1 MVERTEVPGDSGVL
15 IGRSGE
21 LGALAR
27 LAAAARDGEA
37 GLVVLSGPSG
47 IGKSSLLR
55 AFTAQA
61 AADGMRVLHGTCGE
75 VVAGTG
81 YGGAQALFGSLE
93 LTGDSPL
100 LRGGARRAL
109 VALAD
114 EPGDPS
120 STGADYPALH
130 GLYWLAVNLMA
141 DGPLVLALDDVHWC
155 DERSLRWLEFLM
167 RRADTLPLLVVL
179 ALRTEIEPVAPGAL
193 ADISAQPRSLTVG
206 VGPLADA
213 DVATMIGR
221 EFPGRPDESFVHNAA
236 VVSGGNPLVLTRL
249 LQELREL
256 GVAADREGARRVT
269 EVGRYVVATSV
280 RATLDS
286 KPDWVRDIAIA
297 VAVLGDHGE
306 ELLGALAGVPSAQV
320 ETALEVLRGADIL
333 AADRIEPVHDVV
345 RSAVLDSISPA
356 DLAAL
361 RVRAASLL
369 SDAGRPAED
378 VANLLLLV
386 PDVTQPWMAGV
397 LRAAAARAELRGAP
411 EAAIRYLYRVLEAEP
426 ESVPVRLQ
434 LARSLVEIDPPK
446 GAALLRE
453 ALVLALDVRT
463 RAMVAVQFG
472 MTCLHVQSSPE
483 AVRVLSE
490 VLDALDLELGPDPD
504 PADRELRTH
513 VESALLLTGVDEKA
527 TIAPIRERVAKMT
540 PPPGDTPAQR
550 QLLGTM
556 TVVTAMDGTSPELAV
571 EQARRAMR
579 APGVTLGGWSLLSSA
594 LALSFA
600 DEVGDCMDAL
610 ERVLDHAR
618 ENAAV
623 RTYVLTLSF
632 RAFIMHGLG
641 ELADAISDAQV
652 SLDVSR
658 GEPWGDA
665 VTMPPTAL
673 AAGLIDRGEPVR
685 AEELLA
691 GVVRTDLDRF
701 VWEYHW
707 FLMTRARARW
717 ALGDADTA
725 LSLFDECG
733 RSLTDA
739 GLVNPAFVPWWVESA
754 CVLADTRRPG
764 DAAGI
769 VDHGE
774 ELARRWG
781 TPRVLGLAALARGV
795 ITPGTAGIDLLAE
808 AAALLARSPA
818 RLEQARA
825 EFRLGQ
831 ALLEAGYSERAR
843 GHLRTAADLARR
855 CGALALARSA
865 RRGLLAAGG
874 RMREITES
882 PVDML
887 TGTERKVAA
896 LAVAGSSNRMI
907 AESLFV
913 TVRTVESHLT
923 NVYRKLGV
931 GSRAELDTALADMP
945 ASLGGPVKRVLS

>member
-1 MVERTEVPGDSGVL
+1 M
-15 IGRSGE
+15 
-21 LGALAR
+21 
-27 LAAAARDGEA
+27 
-37 GLVVLSGPSG
+37 
-47 IGKSSLLR
+47 
-55 AFTAQA
+55 
-61 AADGMRVLHGTCGE
+61 
-75 VVAGTG
+75 
-81 YGGAQALFGSLE
+81 
-93 LTGDSPL
+93 
-100 LRGGARRAL
+100 
-109 VALAD
+109 
-114 EPGDPS
+114 
-120 STGADYPALH
+120 
-130 GLYWLAVNLMA
+130 
-141 DGPLVLALDDVHWC
+141 
-155 DERSLRWLEFLM
+155 
-167 RRADTLPLLVVL
+167 
-179 ALRTEIEPVAPGAL
+179 
-193 ADISAQPRSLTVG
+193 
-206 VGPLADA
+206 
-213 DVATMIGR
+213 
-221 EFPGRPDESFVHNAA
+221 
-236 VVSGGNPLVLTRL
+236 
-249 LQELREL
+249 
-256 GVAADREGARRVT
+256 
-269 EVGRYVVATSV
+269 
-280 RATLDS
+280 
-286 KPDWVRDIAIA
+286 
-297 VAVLGDHGE
+297 
-306 ELLGALAGVPSAQV
+306 
-320 ETALEVLRGADIL
+320 
-333 AADRIEPVHDVV
+333 
-345 RSAVLDSISPA
+345 
-356 DLAAL
+356 
-361 RVRAASLL
+361 
-369 SDAGRPAED
+369 
-378 VANLLLLV
+378 
-386 PDVTQPWMAGV
+386 
-397 LRAAAARAELRGAP
+397 
-411 EAAIRYLYRVLEAEP
+411 
-426 ESVPVRLQ
+426 PVRLQ

-472 MTCLHVQSSPE
+472 MTCLHVQKSPE
-483 AVRVLSE
+483 AVQVLSE
-490 VLDALDLELGPDPD
+490 VLDALDLGWAPIPD

-513 VESALLLTGVDEKA
+513 AESALLLTGVDEKA
-527 TIAPIRERVAKMT
+527 TIAPIRARVAKMT

-556 TVVTAMDGTSPELAV
+556 TVVTAMDGTSPALAV

-600 DEVGDCMDAL
+600 DEVGDCMEAL
-610 ERVLDHAR
+610 DRVLEHAR

-658 GEPWGDA
+658 AEPWGDA

-673 AAGLIDRGEPVR
+673 AAGLIDRGEPAR

-717 ALGDADTA
+717 SLGDADTA
-725 LSLFDECG
+725 LALFGECG
-733 RSLTDA
+733 DSLKEA

-764 DAAGI
+764 DAVEI
-769 VDHGE
+769 VDYGE

-795 ITPGTAGIDLLAE
+795 ITPGTAGMELLAE
-808 AAALLARSPA
+808 AASLLARSPA

-831 ALLEAGYSERAR
+831 ALLESGYSERAR

-865 RRGLLAAGG
+865 RRGLVAAGG

-896 LAVAGSSNRMI
+896 LAVAGSSNRVI

-945 ASLGGPVKRVLS
+945 ASIGGPAKRVLSERRPPRRAVRPRTRGRTQRADRGARRARPRNSFRGHDFRCSRARPAGPAALDRAAGHRAGRAGAVVAGGPGRARAALRGDRPAAHPAGARVARPAGRTGPAAGAGRTAAGRAHPADDGDRRGRAVARPGVIGLVAGAGAAAARHPDRHARQHRRALRRLHFGVEPGRRWPGQRDRDAARAAQCARGGRRGGAGLR